1 MLLRRFSADAET
13 NFMTVADEEK
23 VGPLFIIVLG
33 ATTAFLPLSL
43 HIFFPALPD
52 VKADFMTTDAVVN
65 LTISVP
71 LFVMAFASLFYG
83 SLSDRF
89 GRRPVL
95 LSSIA
100 LFVVGSVCAAAADNI
115 WLLIAGR
122 VLQAAGGGGGLGLAR
137 AIARDVFGAD
147 KLVKVISYL
156 TMAYA
161 LGPMISTP
169 AGGALVDWAGWR
181 AVLTAAAVFGAVLGV
196 ICWAV
201 MFETHTKRAV
211 AGVRFAPFNDY
222 RRLFGDLKF
231 SAYVLQSGF
240 STGVFVTMAAASSF
254 LMIEYLGRPATEFGL
269 YFICFPAGFLTGSV
283 LSNRLAGRVAPEK
296 MVLAGSLLMTV
307 GALTQAGF
315 LFAGHVSPLTIF
327 LPGYFAIMAQGISL
341 PNAQSGAIVA
351 AGPLAGTGAG
361 IGVFIQLLAAGVFTQ
376 IYGFTADGTPVPMA
390 AIVSVCAILVIVVGV
405 IPFLI
410 GRRET

>member
-1 MLLRRFSADAET
+1 MQPPPDR
-13 NFMTVADEEK
+13 K

-52 VKADFMTTDAVVN
+52 VKADFMTTDEIVN
-65 LTISVP
+65 LTVSAP

-83 SLSDRF
+83 SLSDRY

-95 LSSIA
+95 LGSIA
-100 LFVVGSVCAAAADNI
+100 LFVLGSVCAAAADNI
-115 WLLIAGR
+115 WLLVAGR

-147 KLVKVISYL
+147 RLVKVISYL

-169 AGGALVDWAGWR
+169 IGGALVDFAGWR
-181 AVLTAAAVFGAVLGV
+181 AVLLGAAGFGALLGLV
-196 ICWAV
+196 CWRV
-201 MFETHTKRAV
+201 MFETHTNRAA
-211 AGVRFAPFNDY
+211 AGVRFSPLQDY
-222 RRLFGDLKF
+222 RHLFGKLKF
-231 SAYVLQSGF
+231 SAYVMQSGF
-240 STGVFVTMAAASSF
+240 SSGAFFTMAAASSF
-254 LMIEYLGRPATEFGL
+254 LMIDYLGRPAREFGL
-269 YFICFPAGFLTGSV
+269 FFMCFPAGFLTGS
-283 LSNRLAGRVAPEK
+283 LISSRLAGKVAPET
-296 MVLAGSLLMTV
+296 MVLAGSVLMLG

-315 LFAGHVSPLTIF
+315 LFAGIVSPLTIF
-327 LPGYFAIMAQGISL
+327 LPGYFTIMAQGISL
-341 PNAQSGAIVA
+341 PNAQSGAIVE

-376 IYGFTADGTPVPMA
+376 IYGFMADGTPFPMA
-390 AIVSVCAILVIVVGV
+390 AIVSFSAVMVFIAGAT
-405 IPFLI
+405 PHLI
-410 GRRET
+410 NRRKT

>member
-1 MLLRRFSADAET
+1 MQPPQDR
-13 NFMTVADEEK
+13 K

-43 HIFFPALPD
+43 HVFFPALPD
-52 VKADFMTTDAVVN
+52 VKSDFATTDAMVN
-65 LTISVP
+65 LTVSVP

-95 LSSIA
+95 LSSIG
-100 LFVVGSVCAAAADNI
+100 LFVFGSACAALADSM

-122 VLQAAGGGGGLGLAR
+122 ILQAAGGGGGLGLAR

-169 AGGALVDWAGWR
+169 AGGALVDFAGWR
-181 AVLTAAAVFGAVLGV
+181 AVLVAAAAFGGVLGV
-196 ICWAV
+196 ICWYV
-201 MFETHTKRAV
+201 MFETHTKRAA
-211 AGVRFAPFNDY
+211 AGVRFAPLNDY
-222 RRLFGDLKF
+222 ARLFGDLKF
-231 SAYVLQSGF
+231 TAYVMQSGF
-240 STGVFVTMAAASSF
+240 STGVFFTMAAATSF
-254 LMIEYLGRPATEFGL
+254 LMIDYLGRPAAEFGL
-269 YFICFPAGFLTGSV
+269 YFMCFPAGFLTGSL
-283 LSNRLAGRVAPEK
+283 LSSRLAGRVAPET
-296 MVLAGSLLMTV
+296 MVLSGSLLMTS
-307 GALTQAGF
+307 GALVQAGF
-315 LFAGHVSPLTIF
+315 LFAGYVSPLTIF

-341 PNAQSGAIVA
+341 PSAQSGAINA
-351 AGPLAGTGAG
+351 AGELAGTAAG

-376 IYGFTADGTPVPMA
+376 IYGFTADGTPIPMA
-390 AIVSVCAILVIVVGV
+390 ATVSVSAVLVITMGV
-405 IPFLI
+405 IPFLL
-410 GRRET
+410 RRRR

>member
-1 MLLRRFSADAET
+1 MQASTDR
-13 NFMTVADEEK
+13 K
-23 VGPLFIIVLG
+23 VGPLFIAILG

-52 VKADFMTTDAVVN
+52 VKSDFTTSEAVVN

-83 SLSDRF
+83 SLSDRY

-100 LFVVGSVCAAAADNI
+100 IFVAGSMCAAAADNI
-115 WLLIAGR
+115 WWLIAGR

-147 KLVKVISYL
+147 RLVKVISYL

-169 AGGALVDWAGWR
+169 VGGALVDFAGWR
-181 AVLTAAAVFGAVLGV
+181 AVLVGAALFGTVLGLA
-196 ICWAV
+196 CWRV
-201 MFETHTKRAV
+201 MFETHTNRANG
-211 AGVRFAPFNDY
+211 GVHFTPLQDYMQLFAN
-222 RRLFGDLKF
+222 LKF
-231 SAYVLQSGF
+231 TAYVMQSGF
-240 STGVFVTMAAASSF
+240 STGVFVTMAVASSF
-254 LMIEYLGRPATEFGL
+254 LMIDYLDRSAREFGL
-269 YFICFPAGFLTGSV
+269 YFMCFPAGFLTGS
-283 LSNRLAGRVAPEK
+283 LISNRLAGRLRPET
-296 MVLAGSLLMTV
+296 MVLIGSLVMLV
-307 GALTQAGF
+307 GASIQAGF
-315 LFAGHVSPLTIF
+315 LFAGVVTPLAIF

-341 PNAQSGAIVA
+341 PNAQSGAIVV

-361 IGVFIQLLAAGVFTQ
+361 IGVFVQLLAAATFTQ
-376 IYGFTADGTPVPMA
+376 IYGFMADGTPFPMA
-390 AIVSVCAILVIVVGV
+390 IIVAVSAVFVFVIGVV
-405 IPFLI
+405 PYLI
-410 GRRET
+410 TRREI

>member
-1 MLLRRFSADAET
+1 
-13 NFMTVADEEK
+13 MTSVAGRK
-23 VGPLFIIVLG
+23 IGPLFIIVLG

-43 HIFFPALPD
+43 HIFLPALPS
-52 VKADFMTTDAVVN
+52 VKADFATTEAIVN
-65 LTISVP
+65 LTVSVP

-83 SLSDRF
+83 SLSDRY

-100 LFVVGSVCAAAADNI
+100 LFVAGAACSAMADNI

-122 VLQAAGGGGGLGLAR
+122 ILQAVGGGGGLGLAR

-169 AGGALVDWAGWR
+169 VGGALVDFAGWR
-181 AVLTAAAVFGAVLGV
+181 AVLAAV
-196 ICWAV
+196 CWAV
-201 MFETHTKRAV
+201 MFETHTERA
-211 AGVRFAPFNDY
+211 ASGVRFAPFRDY
-222 RRLFGDLKF
+222 ARLFGDLKF
-231 SAYVLQSGF
+231 SAYVFQSGF
-240 STGVFVTMAAASSF
+240 STGVFFTMASASSF
-254 LMIEYLGRPATEFGL
+254 LMIDYLGRPAAEFGL
-269 YFICFPAGFLTGSV
+269 YFMCFPAGFLTGSM
-283 LSNRLAGRVAPEK
+283 LSSRLAGRVAPEK

-307 GALTQAGF
+307 SALVQSGF
-315 LFAGHVSPLTIF
+315 LFAGHVSPLTVF

-341 PNAQSGAIVA
+341 PNAQSGAINA
-351 AGPLAGTGAG
+351 S
-361 IGVFIQLLAAGVFTQ
+361 GVFTQ

-390 AIVSVCAILVIVVGV
+390 ATVSVSAVLVIVVGM
-405 IPFLI
+405 IPFLLRH
-410 GRRET
+410 RR

>member
-1 MLLRRFSADAET
+1 MQASPDP
-13 NFMTVADEEK
+13 K
-23 VGPLFIIVLG
+23 VGLLFIIVLG

-52 VKADFMTTDAVVN
+52 VKADFMTTDAAVN
-65 LTISVP
+65 LTVSVP

-83 SLSDRF
+83 SLSDRY

-100 LFVVGSVCAAAADNI
+100 LFVAGSVCAAAADSI

-147 KLVKVISYL
+147 RLVKVISYL

-169 AGGALVDWAGWR
+169 IGGVLVDFAGWR
-181 AVLTAAAVFGAVLGV
+181 AVLIGAAGFGAVLGLV
-196 ICWAV
+196 CWRV
-201 MFETHTKRAV
+201 MFETHTNRAA
-211 AGVRFAPFNDY
+211 AGVSFSPLRDY
-222 RRLFGDLKF
+222 RRLFANLKF
-231 SAYVLQSGF
+231 SAYVMQSGL
-240 STGVFVTMAAASSF
+240 STGVFFTMAAASSF
-254 LMIEYLGRPATEFGL
+254 LMIEYLGRPAREFGL
-269 YFICFPAGFLTGSV
+269 FFICFPAGFLTGSII
-283 LSNRLAGRVAPEK
+283 SSRLAGCVAPET
-296 MVLAGSLLMTV
+296 MVLTGSVLMIT

-315 LFAGHVSPLTIF
+315 LFVGIVSPLTIF
-327 LPGYFAIMAQGISL
+327 LPGYFAIMAQGLSL
-341 PNAQSGAIVA
+341 PNAQSGAIIA

-361 IGVFIQLLAAGVFTQ
+361 VGVFIQLFAAGVFTQ
-376 IYGFTADGTPVPMA
+376 LYGFMADGTPFPMA
-390 AIVSVCAILVIVVGV
+390 VIVSVSAVSVLIVGV
-405 IPFLI
+405 IPCLI
-410 GRRET
+410 VRRETRSQS

>member
-1 MLLRRFSADAET
+1 MQPVPDR
-13 NFMTVADEEK
+13 K

-83 SLSDRF
+83 SLSDRY

-100 LFVVGSVCAAAADNI
+100 LFVAGSVCAAAADNI
-115 WLLIAGR
+115 WLLVAGR

-147 KLVKVISYL
+147 RLVKVISYL

-169 AGGALVDWAGWR
+169 IGGTLVDFAGWR
-181 AVLTAAAVFGAVLGV
+181 AVLIGAGAFGAVLGV
-196 ICWAV
+196 ACWRV
-201 MFETHTKRAV
+201 MFETHTNRGA
-211 AGVRFAPFNDY
+211 AGVRFSPIEDY
-222 RRLFGDLKF
+222 RRLFANLKF
-231 SAYVLQSGF
+231 SAYVMQSGF
-240 STGVFVTMAAASSF
+240 STGVFFTMAAASSY
-254 LMIEYLGRPATEFGL
+254 LMIDYLGRPAREFGL
-269 YFICFPAGFLTGSV
+269 YFMCFPAGFLTGSII
-283 LSNRLAGRVAPEK
+283 SSRLAGRVAPET
-296 MVLAGSLLMTV
+296 MVLAGSVLMIS
-307 GALTQAGF
+307 GALTQSGF
-315 LFAGHVSPLTIF
+315 LFAGIVSPLTVF
-327 LPGYFAIMAQGISL
+327 LPGYFTIMAQGISL
-341 PNAQSGAIVA
+341 PNAQSGAIIA

-361 IGVFIQLLAAGVFTQ
+361 IGVFIQLFAAGVFTQ
-376 IYGFTADGTPVPMA
+376 VYGFMADGTPFPMA
-390 AIVSVCAILVIVVGV
+390 AIVSVSALCVLIVGMIPSAAIFSLQ
-405 IPFLI
+405 
-410 GRRET
+410 

>member
-1 MLLRRFSADAET
+1 MQPAQDR
-13 NFMTVADEEK
+13 K
-23 VGPLFIIVLG
+23 VGSLFIIVLG

-52 VKADFMTTDAVVN
+52 VKADFMTTEAVVN

-83 SLSDRF
+83 SLSDRY

-100 LFVVGSVCAAAADNI
+100 VFVAGSVCAAAADNI

-147 KLVKVISYL
+147 RLVKVISYL

-161 LGPMISTP
+161 LGPMIATP
-169 AGGALVDWAGWR
+169 VGGTMVDFAGWR
-181 AVLTAAAVFGAVLGV
+181 AVLVGAAGFGAVLGL
-196 ICWAV
+196 ICWRV
-201 MFETHTKRAV
+201 MFETHTNRAV
-211 AGVRFAPFNDY
+211 TGVRFSPMEDY
-222 RRLFGDLKF
+222 RRLFGNLKF
-231 SAYVLQSGF
+231 SAYVMQSGF
-240 STGVFVTMAAASSF
+240 STGVFFTMAAASSF
-254 LMIEYLGRPATEFGL
+254 LMIDYLGRPAREFGL
-269 YFICFPAGFLTGSV
+269 FFICFPAGFLTGS
-283 LSNRLAGRVAPEK
+283 LISSRLAGRVRPEA
-296 MVLAGSLLMTV
+296 MVFAGSVVMV
-307 GALTQAGF
+307 GGALTQAGF
-315 LFAGHVSPLTIF
+315 LFAGIVTPLTIF

-341 PNAQSGAIVA
+341 PNAQSGAIIV

-361 IGVFIQLLAAGVFTQ
+361 IGVFIQLLAAAIFTQ
-376 IYGFTADGTPVPMA
+376 MYGFMADGTPFPMA
-390 AIVSVCAILVIVVGV
+390 VIVSVCAVCVLFIGA
-405 IPFLI
+405 IPYLI
-410 GRRET
+410 ARRET

>member
-1 MLLRRFSADAET
+1 MQPTPD
-13 NFMTVADEEK
+13 NK

-52 VKADFMTTDAVVN
+52 VKADFMTTEAVVN

-83 SLSDRF
+83 SLSDRY

-100 LFVVGSVCAAAADNI
+100 LFVVGSGCAALADDI

-147 KLVKVISYL
+147 RLVKVISYL

-169 AGGALVDWAGWR
+169 VGGALVDFAGWR
-181 AVLTAAAVFGAVLGV
+181 AVLIGAAGFGAVLGLV
-196 ICWAV
+196 CWRV
-201 MFETHTKRAV
+201 MFETHTNRAG
-211 AGVRFAPFNDY
+211 AGVRFSPIQDY
-222 RRLFGDLKF
+222 RRLFANLKF
-231 SAYVLQSGF
+231 SAYVMQSGF
-240 STGVFVTMAAASSF
+240 STGVFFTMAAASSF
-254 LMIEYLGRPATEFGL
+254 LMIDYLGRPAREFGL
-269 YFICFPAGFLTGSV
+269 FFMCFPAGFLTGSII
-283 LSNRLAGRVAPEK
+283 SSRLAGRVRPES
-296 MVLAGSLLMTV
+296 MVLAGSMLMAA

-315 LFAGHVSPLTIF
+315 LFAGVVSPLTIF

-376 IYGFTADGTPVPMA
+376 VYGFMADGTPFPMA
-390 AIVSVCAILVIVVGV
+390 AIVSVSAVLALVAGMIPRLVGA
-405 IPFLI
+405 PDRT
-410 GRRET
+410 GRPA

>member
-1 MLLRRFSADAET
+1 MPAG
-13 NFMTVADEEK
+13 K

-65 LTISVP
+65 LTVSVP

-83 SLSDRF
+83 SLSDRY

-100 LFVVGSVCAAAADNI
+100 LFVAGSVCSALADSI
-115 WLLIAGR
+115 WMLIAGR

-169 AGGALVDWAGWR
+169 AGGALVDFAGWR
-181 AVLTAAAVFGAVLGV
+181 AVLAAAAAFGAVLGA
-196 ICWAV
+196 ICWRV
-201 MFETHTKRAV
+201 MFETHTRRV
-211 AGVRFAPFNDY
+211 TGVRFAPLNDY
-222 RRLFGDLKF
+222 ARLFGDLKF
-231 SAYVLQSGF
+231 TAYVLQSGF
-240 STGVFVTMAAASSF
+240 STGVFFTMAAATSF
-254 LMIEYLGRPATEFGL
+254 LMIDYLGRPASEFGL
-269 YFICFPAGFLTGSV
+269 YFMCFPAGFLTGSI
-283 LSNRLAGRVAPEK
+283 LSSRFAGRVAPET
-296 MVLAGSLLMTV
+296 MVLAGSLLMTT
-307 GALTQAGF
+307 GALVQAGF

-341 PNAQSGAIVA
+341 PNAQSGAINA

-390 AIVSVCAILVIVVGV
+390 ATVSVSAVLVIAVGV

-410 GRRET
+410 RRRGS

>member
-1 MLLRRFSADAET
+1 
-13 NFMTVADEEK
+13 MTATQVRK

-52 VKADFMTTDAVVN
+52 VKADLATTEAVAN

-83 SLSDRF
+83 SLSDRY

-95 LSSIA
+95 LISIA
-100 LFVVGSVCAAAADNI
+100 LFVIGSACSAAADNI
-115 WLLIAGR
+115 GLLIAGR
-122 VLQAAGGGGGLGLAR
+122 VLQAAGGGGSLGLAR

-169 AGGALVDWAGWR
+169 VGGVLVDFAGWR
-181 AVLTAAAVFGAVLGV
+181 AVLAAAAAFGAILGIV
-196 ICWAV
+196 CWIV
-201 MFETHTKRAV
+201 MFETHAKRAA
-211 AGVRFAPFNDY
+211 AGVRFVPFQDY
-222 RRLFGDLKF
+222 ARLFGDLKF

-240 STGVFVTMAAASSF
+240 STGVFFTMAAASSF
-254 LMIEYLGRPATEFGL
+254 LMIDYLGRPAAEFGL
-269 YFICFPAGFLTGSV
+269 YFMCFPAGFLTGSV
-283 LSNRLAGRVAPEK
+283 LSNRLAGRVSPEK
-296 MVLAGSLLMTV
+296 MVLAGSLLMTT
-307 GALTQAGF
+307 GALVQAGF
-315 LFAGHVSPLTIF
+315 LFSGQVSPLTIF

-341 PNAQSGAIVA
+341 PNAQSGAINA
-351 AGPLAGTGAG
+351 SGPLAGTGAG

-376 IYGFTADGTPVPMA
+376 IYGFTADGTPIPMA
-390 AIVSVCAILVIVVGV
+390 ATVSVSAVLVIAVGV

-410 GRRET
+410 RHRH

>member
-1 MLLRRFSADAET
+1 MEPLPDR
-13 NFMTVADEEK
+13 K
-23 VGPLFIIVLG
+23 IGPLFVIVLG

-52 VKADFMTTDAVVN
+52 VKADFASSDAVVN
-65 LTISVP
+65 LTVSVP

-83 SLSDRF
+83 SLSDRY

-100 LFVVGSVCAAAADNI
+100 LFVLGSVLSAFADSM

-122 VLQAAGGGGGLGLAR
+122 ILQSAGGGGGLGLAR

-169 AGGALVDWAGWR
+169 VGGALVDLAGWR
-181 AVLTAAAVFGAVLGV
+181 AVLYAASGFGAVLGLV
-196 ICWAV
+196 CWRV
-201 MFETHTKRAV
+201 MFETHTRRAGV
-211 AGVRFAPFNDY
+211 GVRFAPLNDY
-222 RRLFGDLKF
+222 ARLFRDLKF
-231 SAYVLQSGF
+231 TAYVMQSGF
-240 STGVFVTMAAASSF
+240 STGVFFTMATATPF
-254 LMIEYLGRPATEFGL
+254 LMIDYLGRPASEFGL
-269 YFICFPAGFLTGSV
+269 YFMCFPAGFLTGSI
-283 LSNRLAGRVAPEK
+283 LSSRLAGRVSPET
-296 MVLAGSLLMTV
+296 MVFAGSLLMTT
-307 GALTQAGF
+307 GALVQAGF

-341 PNAQSGAIVA
+341 PNAQSGAINA
-351 AGPLAGTGAG
+351 AGDLAGTGAG
-361 IGVFIQLLAAGVFTQ
+361 IGVFIQLLAAAVFTQ

-390 AIVSVCAILVIVVGV
+390 ATVSVSAVLVIAVGV
-405 IPFLI
+405 IPFVL
-410 GRRET
+410 RRRG

>member
-1 MLLRRFSADAET
+1 
-13 NFMTVADEEK
+13 MTVPQTRK
-23 VGPLFIIVLG
+23 IGPLFIIVLG

-52 VKADFMTTDAVVN
+52 VKADLATTDAVAN

-83 SLSDRF
+83 SLSDRY

-100 LFVVGSVCAAAADNI
+100 LFVIGSVCSAAADNI
-115 WLLIAGR
+115 GLLIAGR

-169 AGGALVDWAGWR
+169 VGGVLVDFAGWR
-181 AVLTAAAVFGAVLGV
+181 AVLAAAAVFGAILGI
-196 ICWAV
+196 ICWIV
-201 MFETHTKRAV
+201 MFETHTKRAA
-211 AGVRFAPFNDY
+211 AGVRFAPFHDY
-222 RRLFGDLKF
+222 AILFGDLKF

-240 STGVFVTMAAASSF
+240 STGVFFTMAAASSF
-254 LMIEYLGRPATEFGL
+254 LMIDYLGRPATEFGL
-269 YFICFPAGFLTGSV
+269 YFMCFPAGFLTGSII
-283 LSNRLAGRVAPEK
+283 SSRLAGRVSPER
-296 MVLAGSLLMTV
+296 MVLAGSVLMTT
-307 GALTQAGF
+307 GALVQAGF
-315 LFAGHVSPLTIF
+315 LFAGQVSPLTIF

-341 PNAQSGAIVA
+341 PNAQSGAINA
-351 AGPLAGTGAG
+351 SGPLAGTGAG

-390 AIVSVCAILVIVVGV
+390 ATVSVSAVLVIAVGV
-405 IPFLI
+405 IPFLV
-410 GRRET
+410 RHRQ

>member
-1 MLLRRFSADAET
+1 VNITASPSAG
-13 NFMTVADEEK
+13 K

-43 HIFFPALPD
+43 HIFFPALPS
-52 VKADFMTTDAVVN
+52 VKAEFMTTDAVVN
-65 LTISVP
+65 LTVSVP

-83 SLSDRF
+83 SLSDRY

-100 LFVVGSVCAAAADNI
+100 LFVAGSVCSAFADNI

-169 AGGALVDWAGWR
+169 AGGALVDLAGWR
-181 AVLTAAAVFGAVLGV
+181 AVLAAAAAFGGVLGV
-196 ICWAV
+196 ICWLV
-201 MFETHTKRAV
+201 MFETHTKRAAV
-211 AGVRFAPFNDY
+211 GVRFAPLQDY
-222 RRLFGDLKF
+222 ARLFSDLKF
-231 SAYVLQSGF
+231 TAYVMQSGF
-240 STGVFVTMAAASSF
+240 STGVFFTMATATSF
-254 LMIEYLGRPATEFGL
+254 LMIDYLGRPAAEFGL
-269 YFICFPAGFLTGSV
+269 YFMCFPAGFLTGSI
-283 LSNRLAGRVAPEK
+283 LSSRLAGRVAPET
-296 MVLAGSLLMTV
+296 MVLAGSLLMMA

-327 LPGYFAIMAQGISL
+327 VPGYFAIMAQGISL
-341 PNAQSGAIVA
+341 PNAQSGAINA

-390 AIVSVCAILVIVVGV
+390 ATVSVSAVLVLVVGGV
-405 IPFLI
+405 PWLI
-410 GRRET
+410 ARRETRS

>member
-1 MLLRRFSADAET
+1 
-13 NFMTVADEEK
+13 MTLHPAGK
-23 VGPLFIIVLG
+23 VGPLFVIVLG

-52 VKADFMTTDAVVN
+52 VKADFMTTDAIVN
-65 LTISVP
+65 LTVSVP

-83 SLSDRF
+83 SLSDRY

-100 LFVVGSVCAAAADNI
+100 LFVAGSVCSALADNV

-161 LGPMISTP
+161 LGPMVSTP
-169 AGGALVDWAGWR
+169 AGGALVDLAGWR
-181 AVLTAAAVFGAVLGV
+181 AVLAAAAAFGAVLGL
-196 ICWAV
+196 ICWRV
-201 MFETHTKRAV
+201 MFETHTGRGG
-211 AGVRFAPFNDY
+211 AGVRFAPFHDY
-222 RRLFGDLKF
+222 ARLFSDLKF
-231 SAYVLQSGF
+231 TAYVMQSGF
-240 STGVFVTMAAASSF
+240 STGVFFTMAAATSF
-254 LMIEYLGRPATEFGL
+254 LMIDYLGRPASEYGL
-269 YFICFPAGFLTGSV
+269 YFMCFPAGFLTGSI
-283 LSNRLAGRVAPEK
+283 LSSRMAGRVAPET

-307 GALTQAGF
+307 GALVQAGF
-315 LFAGHVSPLTIF
+315 LFAGHVTPLTIF

-341 PNAQSGAIVA
+341 PNAQSGAINA
-351 AGPLAGTGAG
+351 AGALAGTGAG

-376 IYGFTADGTPVPMA
+376 IYGFTADGTPLPMA
-390 AIVSVCAILVIVVGV
+390 ATVSVSAVLVIAMGV

-410 GRRET
+410 RRRAQ

>member
-1 MLLRRFSADAET
+1 MQPAPDP
-13 NFMTVADEEK
+13 K

-52 VKADFMTTDAVVN
+52 VKADFMTTEAVAN

-83 SLSDRF
+83 ALSDRY

-100 LFVVGSVCAAAADNI
+100 VFVAGSICAAAADNI

-147 KLVKVISYL
+147 RLVKVISYL

-161 LGPMISTP
+161 LGPMIATP
-169 AGGALVDWAGWR
+169 IGGTLVDFAGWR
-181 AVLTAAAVFGAVLGV
+181 AVLIGAAGFGAVLGL
-196 ICWAV
+196 ICWRV
-201 MFETHTKRAV
+201 MFETHTNRAV
-211 AGVRFAPFNDY
+211 TGVRFSPMGDY
-222 RRLFGDLKF
+222 RRLFANLKF
-231 SAYVLQSGF
+231 SAYVMQSGF
-240 STGVFVTMAAASSF
+240 SSGIFFTMAAASSF
-254 LMIEYLGRPATEFGL
+254 LMIEYLDRPAREFGL
-269 YFICFPAGFLTGSV
+269 FFICFPAGFLTGS
-283 LSNRLAGRVAPEK
+283 LISSRLAGKVKPET
-296 MVLAGSLLMTV
+296 MVLAGSVVMV
-307 GALTQAGF
+307 CGALTQAGF
-315 LFAGHVSPLTIF
+315 LFAGIVTPLTIF

-341 PNAQSGAIVA
+341 PNAQSGAIIV
-351 AGPLAGTGAG
+351 AGPLAGTAAG
-361 IGVFIQLLAAGVFTQ
+361 IGVFIQLLAAAIFTQ
-376 IYGFTADGTPVPMA
+376 IYGFMADGTPFPMA
-390 AIVSVCAILVIVVGV
+390 AIVSVSAVCVVFIGAI
-405 IPFLI
+405 PYLI
-410 GRRET
+410 ARREA

>member
-1 MLLRRFSADAET
+1 
-13 NFMTVADEEK
+13 MTSVAGRK
-23 VGPLFIIVLG
+23 IGPLFIIVLG

-43 HIFFPALPD
+43 HIFLPALPS
-52 VKADFMTTDAVVN
+52 VKADFATTEAIVN
-65 LTISVP
+65 LTVSVP

-83 SLSDRF
+83 SLSDRY

-100 LFVVGSVCAAAADNI
+100 LFVAGAACSAMADNI

-122 VLQAAGGGGGLGLAR
+122 ILQAVGGGGGLGLAR

-169 AGGALVDWAGWR
+169 VGGALVDFAGWR
-181 AVLTAAAVFGAVLGV
+181 AVLAAATVFGAVLGV
-196 ICWAV
+196 VCWAV
-201 MFETHTKRAV
+201 MFETHTERA
-211 AGVRFAPFNDY
+211 ASGVRFAPFRDY
-222 RRLFGDLKF
+222 ARLFGDLKF
-231 SAYVLQSGF
+231 SAYVFQSGF
-240 STGVFVTMAAASSF
+240 STGVFFTMASASSF
-254 LMIEYLGRPATEFGL
+254 LMIDYLGRPAAEFGL
-269 YFICFPAGFLTGSV
+269 YFMCFPAGFLTGSM
-283 LSNRLAGRVAPEK
+283 LSSRLAGRVAPEK

-307 GALTQAGF
+307 SALVQSGF
-315 LFAGHVSPLTIF
+315 LFAGHVSPLTVF

-341 PNAQSGAIVA
+341 PNAQSGAINA
-351 AGPLAGTGAG
+351 SGALAGTGAG
-361 IGVFIQLLAAGVFTQ
+361 VGVFIQLLAAGVFTQ

-390 AIVSVCAILVIVVGV
+390 ATVSVSAVLVIVVGM
-405 IPFLI
+405 IPFLLRH
-410 GRRET
+410 RR